1 MMNVQTCIEAWTS
14 RHPHRFKIGRCTA
27 GSVSFSCASP
37 HAEGTNVVT
46 LGRKLPDD
54 VPVVLTIWV
63 ADDASHAF
71 AVHTHEDNYHS
82 PDESPLGE
90 SNAGTEITPVAL
102 LDEAVSVFCATHG
115 FGKDQ
120 LYAEAAP
127 INPAIKITGS
137 EAIVSGN

>member
-1 MMNVQTCIEAWTS
+1 MMNVQTSVEAWAS
-14 RHPHRFKIGRCTA
+14 RHPHRFSIGRCTA

-37 HAEGTNVVT
+37 HAEGTSLVT
-46 LGRKLPDD
+46 LGRKSPDD
-54 VPVVLTIWV
+54 VPVILTIWV

-90 SNAGTEITPVAL
+90 SNAGTEITPVPL

-115 FGKDQ
+115 FGGNQ
-120 LYAEAAP
+120 LSAET
-127 INPAIKITGS
+127 AI
-137 EAIVSGN
+137 